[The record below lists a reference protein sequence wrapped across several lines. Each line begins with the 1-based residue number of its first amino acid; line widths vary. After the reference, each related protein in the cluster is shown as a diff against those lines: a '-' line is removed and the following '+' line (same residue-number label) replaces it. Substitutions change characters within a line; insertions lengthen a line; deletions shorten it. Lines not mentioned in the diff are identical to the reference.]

1 MKEIPEGYVLICPH
15 CKTPAKTTV
24 TTLSCDRCGGFWPR
38 GKGYEE
44 YGKKKV
50 LAKPAGRDYS

>member
-24 TTLSCDRCGGFWPR
+24 TTILCCKCVRFWPR

-44 YGKKKV
+44 YGKISPV
-50 LAKPAGRDYS
+50 LSSGGHGK